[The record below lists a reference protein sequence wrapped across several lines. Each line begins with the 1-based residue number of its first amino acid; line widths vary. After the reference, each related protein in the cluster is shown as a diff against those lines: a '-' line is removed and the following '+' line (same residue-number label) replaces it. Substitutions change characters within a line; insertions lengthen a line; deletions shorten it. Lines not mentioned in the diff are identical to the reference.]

1 MNFDE
6 IETGPVWHRT
16 ATRPVRT
23 LIKNSEL
30 ALKNLEGS
38 FSNSDAQQP
47 GELQLFRFEELTTK
61 KERQGRRFRLRFWKT
76 YLSYRQCFNIVFWLF
91 GFIGLLGM
99 TVSAMMGFGII
110 SGLR

>member
-47 GELQLFRFEELTTK
+47 CELQLFRFEELTTK
-61 KERQGRRFRLRFWKT
+61 KERQGRRFRFD
-76 YLSYRQCFNIVFWLF
+76 F
-91 GFIGLLGM
+91 GRRTCPIDS
-99 TVSAMMGFGII
+99 VSISFFG
-110 SGLR
+110 SSASLDCWA